1 MYVILAIVTVV
12 LTHPASG
19 GELTQEEAQTFLR
32 FHGYFHNNESAD
44 VQNLESLA
52 DGLSEFQ
59 AIYNLPEDGTLNPQT
74 VSFIQRY
81 WCGTSDNYYT
91 LHNSK
96 QGKWNTNI
104 LKWTVYPPSTAYLP
118 HRQKYVGI
126 TRQAFEMWSA
136 NSNLQFEYV
145 NPYSKKNISV
155 NIVISFTEANHTF
168 RRINNRDWCPFPTG
182 GMILG
187 HAYFPD
193 LMSTT
198 EEVHIQKSLSW
209 YLDEEPVPEGATSL
223 LRVLTHEIGHVL
235 GIAHSANYE
244 SIMYP
249 SLVFEN
255 TTKLSQDDIL
265 AIQELYG
272 SKPVVTTARTTVRT
286 MKTTKTMPTTTTKTT
301 TTIPTP
307 NTQGINLKVPKL
319 CDLNSKMSNTSF
331 LIVNNK
337 LYLFYKKYVWMLN
350 LNTREIQD
358 TPLVITDWLT
368 FLHTPFEKISG
379 IYQKPDNEIVLF
391 SESMVYI
398 FEYASFR
405 LLKREHY
412 NVLMQNYPAIRG
424 VVNSYRGKTYWFF
437 DNNMFSE
444 IDDCRFLPKST
455 ALITEQFTGVP
466 SKIDSVFR
474 SFYCKPLSCS
484 HRSHHQIVMDK
495 SSVLEPIINVA
506 LNISENLAE
515 KQIIFQSTNKE
526 KKKIQMSYEGFSTF
540 LDFVDENVNSGWC
553 DKSIE
558 IDGHLNITYAFEE
571 EVKVLIIQD
580 RKWKTY
586 IDWEDEYERNVEHKY
601 TVK

>member
-1 MYVILAIVTVV
+1 MYVILAIVAAVVV
-12 LTHPASG
+12 LIHPASG
-19 GELTQEEAQTFLR
+19 KELTQEEAQTFLR

-52 DGLSEFQ
+52 EGLSEFQ

-91 LHNSK
+91 LRNSK

-104 LKWTVYPPSTAYLP
+104 LRWTVYPPSTAYLP

-168 RRINNRDWCPFPTG
+168 QRINNRDWCPFPTG

-272 SKPVVTTARTTVRT
+272 SKPAVRTTVRT

-379 IYQKPDNEIVLF
+379 IYQKPDNEVVLF

-412 NVLMQNYPAIRG
+412 NVLMQNYPTIRG

-474 SFYCKPLSCS
+474 YTDGIIYFLYNGHYYGYDEFSNSLKVTGKLSLDFFGISC
-484 HRSHHQIVMDK
+484 
-495 SSVLEPIINVA
+495 P
-506 LNISENLAE
+506 NISILE
-515 KQIIFQSTNKE
+515 K
-526 KKKIQMSYEGFSTF
+526 
-540 LDFVDENVNSGWC
+540 L
-553 DKSIE
+553 
-558 IDGHLNITYAFEE
+558 
-571 EVKVLIIQD
+571 KVLLNKIITQN
-580 RKWKTY
+580 
-586 IDWEDEYERNVEHKY
+586 IV
-601 TVK
+601 